1 MAPGQV
7 LLVLELLWGP
17 LLDWELVEGLF
28 CCVSTG
34 NGSAGL
40 GEAPRGDKDSVLQSG
55 CDSRSTLLLPGADIY
70 LREARVTRR
79 RAAVDGS
86 DLDFLGGAW
95 AYHHVTP
102 SKDGMTPCPLL
113 PGQCGWSE
121 ETPVNASYILLLL
134 FAVRG
139 ALARLLE
146 DCRSRSRQRGD

>member
-1 MAPGQV
+1 MAPGRV

-17 LLDWELVEGLF
+17 LLAWGLVEGLF

-40 GEAPRGDKDSVLQSG
+40 GLDPGEAPRGDKDSVLQSG

-86 DLDFLGGAW
+86 DLDFLAGAW

-102 SKDGMTPCPLL
+102 
-113 PGQCGWSE
+113 
-121 ETPVNASYILLLL
+121 
-134 FAVRG
+134 
-139 ALARLLE
+139 ARM
-146 DCRSRSRQRGD
+146 G